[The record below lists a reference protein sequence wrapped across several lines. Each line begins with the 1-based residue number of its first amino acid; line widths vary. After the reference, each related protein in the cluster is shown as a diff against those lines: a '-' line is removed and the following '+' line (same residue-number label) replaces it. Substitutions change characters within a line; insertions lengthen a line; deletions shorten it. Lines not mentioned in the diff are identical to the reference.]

1 MGVHPWPGIDPA
13 SAYTCMTGGAGA
25 APMHVAATAFATSG
39 GHAETTVAVS
49 AVNIAGMADIYQGL
63 GSASA
68 VASAAAL
75 GGEHAEYGLVSLVK
89 SQLLASAGE
98 LHTTTVP
105 QMVTHV
111 QANANRFEYVVDNG
125 INPSVLG
132 ALTPRL
138 IDLDTEY
145 FGFMWPNNA
154 SAGLRYGAGLDA
166 LGAGLAG
173 LSALPSV
180 AGGSVAAP
188 AMAAADVAANAGITM
203 ASAVM
208 SATEQAATAVI
219 SPATSVA
226 SQASGL
232 VGQAPLSAPA
242 TSPSTPT
249 VSPLATVSS
258 HAPAAPSMAQAQSP
272 AMGMFLPPSSAA
284 VNAPAPAPPV
294 QTLSPTAGVSAAPPG
309 VTSFVKP
316 AEPFKAPPMPSGGQ
330 ATGLSPGMLNASALR
345 GPVSTAPA
353 ATAVLTQ
360 PLTTSSGTLTTKPL
374 AYVPPD
380 PTRPIQTPPPAHPPL
395 QDAGTVQTL
404 NPPPQPQQSPPQ
416 PQPLPSPPQQPA
428 PGSGPPPGPSTGSGG
443 PQGSGGPGTQMPGS
457 GLGGAP
463 LAPPPAAP
471 LDTRPPP
478 IPPPP
483 SPGEPPLPSPTPP
496 SWAAPPKA
504 PSVQAAQDQLKDLEE
519 KIQHHNSNPPVD
531 KSNVGAVFDYNAEA
545 DYYNALAA
553 QLQGQLDSANVQ
565 YTPATTAKTAEIPSW
580 VDPNPPP
587 PPKPPPPPY
596 QGPSTPELIDEVPLQ
611 PTRSQIEKKYDAH
624 ASDFG
629 VPDPKGLAG
638 FERLAD
644 ALKQFVHDPST
655 LHINGTYRGQPAVL
669 NYNPDSGI
677 CIIEGFDGSFQSGWK
692 LSPEQAWNVLN
703 RGSL

>member
-1 MGVHPWPGIDPA
+1 MGVHPWPCIDPA
-13 SAYTCMTGGAGA
+13 SAFMTMTGGAGA
-25 APMHVAATAFATSG
+25 RPMHVASTGFATLG
-39 GHAETTVAVS
+39 VHAGTTVAVS
-49 AVNIAGMADIYQGL
+49 AANITGMADIYQGS
-63 GSASA
+63 GAAAA
-68 VASAAAL
+68 VASAAQLA
-75 GGEHAEYGLVSLVK
+75 GDYSDYGSVSLVK
-89 SQLLASAGE
+89 SQLLAAAGE
-98 LHTTTVP
+98 LHTMTPP

-173 LSALPSV
+173 LSALPSM

-203 ASAVM
+203 ASATM
-208 SATEQAATAVI
+208 SATEQAATAVM
-219 SPATSVA
+219 SPAT

-232 VGQAPLSAPA
+232 AGQSLSAPA
-242 TSPSTPT
+242 TSTATSGI
-249 VSPLATVSS
+249 SPLANVST
-258 HAPAAPSMAQAQSP
+258 HAPAAPSMPQAQSP
-272 AMGMFLPPSSAA
+272 AMGMFLPPSTAA

-294 QTLSPTAGVSAAPPG
+294 QTMSPTAGVSAAPPG

-360 PLTTSSGTLTTKPL
+360 PLTTSSSLATKPL
-374 AYVPPD
+374 AYVAPD
-380 PTRPIQTPPPAHPPL
+380 PTRPISTPPPAHPPL
-395 QDAGTVQTL
+395 QDSGTVKTL
-404 NPPPQPQQSPPQ
+404 NPPPQPQQSPPH
-416 PQPLPSPPQQPA
+416 PSPPSHPS
-428 PGSGPPPGPSTGSGG
+428 PGSGPPPGPSTGGGG
-443 PQGSGGPGTQMPGS
+443 PEGSGGPGTQMPGS

-463 LAPPPAAP
+463 QAPLPATP

-478 IPPPP
+478 IPPRP
-483 SPGEPPLPSPTPP
+483 SPGEPPLRPPTPP

-611 PTRSQIEKKYDAH
+611 PTRSQIEKNTMPMRQTLVCPIRR
-624 ASDFG
+624 G
-629 VPDPKGLAG
+629 
-638 FERLAD
+638 
-644 ALKQFVHDPST
+644 AL
-655 LHINGTYRGQPAVL
+655 VL
-669 NYNPDSGI
+669 ND
-677 CIIEGFDGSFQSGWK
+677 W
-692 LSPEQAWNVLN
+692 WM
-703 RGSL
+703 R